1 MFHKTSFRAN
11 QEFCKAFA
19 AANVNPGRFTERS
32 GGDASDTDGQ
42 PARASKRERTS
53 QTPYNDHRNWFA
65 VTRLTYVMAPTP
77 CAPASLALLF

>member
-19 AANVNPGRFTERS
+19 AANVNPGRFTET
-32 GGDASDTDGQ
+32 A
-42 PARASKRERTS
+42 
-53 QTPYNDHRNWFA
+53 YNDHRNRFA